1 MAYGHQPWLHD
12 LTTVLS
18 APTMMLSEP
27 GGQLRRS
34 GAQGALH
41 ADSRVL
47 CQAVLEVAGAE
58 PAPVSSS
65 LAAATA
71 LFTAIPRDLAGDGPD
86 PVVWLTRKR
95 TVSPG
100 SVHELLRLTAARH
113 IDVVVPVTLRVAA
126 DLAMLADIKAGR
138 PGRLVPMTITTSGLE
153 WGDDRLRV
161 RLSAPGAV
169 AANGDD
175 GGASLTWQVRLR
187 GPGEHEIDWQ
197 LTVSDATAVVMAP
210 RGAPASL
217 ARIPRA
223 RSSEESA
230 DTARARAHAGGTP
243 GDPRDGAESDQW
255 LLARAESADFR
266 LPRLLSRS
274 MADAGA
280 LRMVAARA
288 PDEVFL
294 AAGAP
299 WYLTLF
305 GRDSIWA
312 ARLLLPFG
320 WRLAR
325 GTLRALAAFQGT
337 RVDPLT
343 GEAPGKVPH
352 ELRAT
357 RRDPMRPGA
366 LPPLYYGTIDAT
378 PLWICLLHDAWRWGM
393 PPADVRALL
402 PAMSRALA
410 WMRDFGD
417 ADGDGLLEYLDESG
431 AGLANQGWKDSRD
444 AIRFSDGRL
453 AAPPVT
459 LCEVQG
465 YAHQAAI
472 NGADLLDAFDQPGGA
487 EWRAW
492 AARLA
497 AAFRSSFWVA
507 DPAGP
512 YPALAL
518 DQAKRQVDALTSNIA
533 HLLGTGMLSAAE
545 EDLAAERLSRPDMN
559 SGFGLRTMSAASGGY
574 SPLSYHC
581 GSVWSH
587 DTAIAIAGL
596 VRSGH
601 PATAAALADGLLEAA
616 SAFDWRLPEL
626 FTGHSRAEAGSPVP
640 YPAACRPQA
649 WAAAA
654 AGALIQ
660 AVLGLEADVPA
671 GAVRVSPPRLDGLFP
686 PAPLRVTGLVA
697 GQETFSAGIDADGT
711 GYVSGL
717 SLALA
722 SPEPARPVSAS
733 QDLTRLD

>member
-1 MAYGHQPWLHD
+1 MTYGHQPWLHN

-18 APTMMLSEP
+18 APTTVLSEP

-41 ADSRVL
+41 ADTRVL
-47 CQAVLEVAGAE
+47 CLAVLEVAGAE
-58 PAPVSSS
+58 PEPISSS
-65 LAAATA
+65 LASAETA
-71 LFTAIPRDLAGDGPD
+71 LFTAIPRDLAADGPD
-86 PVVWLTRKR
+86 PVVWLTRQR
-95 TVSPG
+95 IVRPG
-100 SVHELLRLTAARH
+100 SVHELMRLRAGRP

-138 PGRLVPMTITTSGLE
+138 SGRLVPMTITGSGLQ

-169 AANGDD
+169 AAVGSD
-175 GGASLTWQVRLR
+175 GVASLTWEVRLC
-187 GPGEHEIDWQ
+187 GPGERDIGWQ
-197 LTVSDATAVVMAP
+197 LTVSDTTAVVMPP
-210 RGAPASL
+210 RGASASL
-217 ARIPRA
+217 VHVPRA
-223 RSSEESA
+223 RGSEEIP
-230 DTARARAHAGGTP
+230 DTAQMHQSGM
-243 GDPRDGAESDQW
+243 PRDASDDAESDQW
-255 LLARAESADFR
+255 VLARADSVDFR

-274 MADAGA
+274 IADAGA
-280 LRMVAARA
+280 LRMVTARA

-325 GTLRALAAFQGT
+325 GTLRALAAFQGS

-343 GEAPGKVPH
+343 GEAPGKIPH

-357 RRDPMRPGA
+357 GREPSRPGV

-378 PLWICLLHDAWRWGM
+378 PLWVCLLHDAWRWGM
-393 PPADVRALL
+393 PASDVRALL
-402 PAMSRALA
+402 PAMSGALA
-410 WMRDFGD
+410 WMRDYGD

-431 AGLANQGWKDSRD
+431 RGLANQGWKDSRD
-444 AIRFSDGRL
+444 AIRFSDGRI
-453 AAPPVT
+453 AEPPVT
-459 LCEVQG
+459 LCEVQA
-465 YAHQAAI
+465 YAHQAAM

-487 EWRAW
+487 QWRAW
-492 AARLA
+492 AASLA
-497 AAFRSSFWVA
+497 TAFRSSFWVA

-518 DQAKRQVDALTSNIA
+518 DKTKRQADALTSNIG
-533 HLLGTGMLSAAE
+533 HLLGTGLLSAAE
-545 EDLAAERLSRPDMN
+545 EDLVAERLSRPDMN
-559 SGFGLRTMSAASGGY
+559 SGFGLRTMSAAGGGY

-601 PATAAALADGLLEAA
+601 LATAASLADGLLEAA

-626 FTGHSRAEAGSPVP
+626 FAGHARAETGTPVP

-660 AVLGLEADVPA
+660 AVLGLDVDVPA
-671 GAVRVSPPRLDGLFP
+671 GAVRVTPPRLPSRFP
-686 PAPLRVTGLVA
+686 PAPLHVTGLVA
-697 GQETFSAGIDADGT
+697 GQESFSAGIDADGA
-711 GYVSGL
+711 GYVSDL

-722 SPEPARPVSAS
+722 SR
-733 QDLTRLD
+733 T